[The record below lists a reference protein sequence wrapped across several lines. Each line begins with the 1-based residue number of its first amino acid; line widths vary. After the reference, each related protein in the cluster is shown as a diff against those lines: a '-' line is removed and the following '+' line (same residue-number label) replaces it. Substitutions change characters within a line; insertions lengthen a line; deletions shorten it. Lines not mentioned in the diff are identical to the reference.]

1 MDDAGIYSLGSAN
14 DRAGSSGPETSLGG
28 CIDAGNFVYVSN
40 DMTKFAL
47 SLGSEPVFVGT
58 AADIDGNDALELFKS
73 GAVIDSF
80 GIVGV
85 DGTGEPWDYSTRWA
99 YRKDKTG
106 PNRSVF
112 SPQQWTWG
120 SGTAGALGK
129 NTSQLQRTGSAHL
142 ASFPAKT
149 FRAPVSSPAEA
160 CPVLAGAAAAQE
172 QGAVP
177 VLYIVVVAALASA
190 LCLALWTVCKVLSR
204 RARGNQS
211 DSHGNSPKSARHF
224 CPDRPATVGRP
235 VEGDPCPKSP
245 RESARGPSPPYSDMS
260 RVEWE
265 GQIWQD
271 QRTSV

>member
-1 MDDAGIYSLGSAN
+1 MATMRWNFSKVALSSIPSESLASTALASHGSTRR
-14 DRAGSSGPETSLGG
+14 DGPTEKTRQGRTVLFSRRSSGHGDPAQLAPLARTHHNCSSQASVRRV
-28 CIDAGNFVYVSN
+28 C
-40 DMTKFAL
+40 
-47 SLGSEPVFVGT
+47 
-58 AADIDGNDALELFKS
+58 
-73 GAVIDSF
+73 
-80 GIVGV
+80 
-85 DGTGEPWDYSTRWA
+85 
-99 YRKDKTG
+99 RK
-106 PNRSVF
+106 
-112 SPQQWTWG
+112 Q
-120 SGTAGALGK
+120 
-129 NTSQLQRTGSAHL
+129 GSAHL
-142 ASFPAKT
+142 ASFPART

-177 VLYIVVVAALASA
+177 VLYIVVVGSLACA

-245 RESARGPSPPYSDMS
+245 RESARGPARPNSDMS

-265 GQIWQD
+265 GQTWQD